1 MNRQNS
7 GSEPSNECEI
17 RNTTAENLWCDLFGW
32 VAWDFLNFYYFI
44 VHKHDDWKE
53 RFTERQHTYLQFIC
67 RSHPSCFEY
76 TNCVYSVYIE
86 VRLHWALGI
95 HAMEKEKQIP
105 WLNATAV
112 PNIEHFFF
120 SAAFLL
126 AIVWW
131 TATLYI
137 SPSASRIQHSVVFF
151 LLPLSTR
158 KHINI
163 WLQVGWCRVNGFF
176 LSILC
181 FHEAAYTVKL
191 LTSISVPRR

>member
-1 MNRQNS
+1 MK
-7 GSEPSNECEI
+7 GTI
-17 RNTTAENLWCDLFGW
+17 
-32 VAWDFLNFYYFI
+32 
-44 VHKHDDWKE
+44 HWKATHI
-53 RFTERQHTYLQFIC
+53 FAIYLPQSSFVFWIYKLC
-67 RSHPSCFEY
+67 
-76 TNCVYSVYIE
+76 IQG
-86 VRLHWALGI
+86 LHWNKATHWTLGI

-191 LTSISVPRR
+191 LTSISVPRK